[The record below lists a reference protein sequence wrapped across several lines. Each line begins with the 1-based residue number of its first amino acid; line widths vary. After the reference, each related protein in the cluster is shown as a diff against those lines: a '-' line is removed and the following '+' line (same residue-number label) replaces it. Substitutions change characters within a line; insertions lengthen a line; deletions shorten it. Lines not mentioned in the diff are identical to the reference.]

1 MFLSKPCN
9 VSDYGMIYAGVQKN
23 VGPAGMVIAIIRE
36 DLIREDLDPK
46 TPIYMMYK
54 THADA
59 KSLYNTPPAYGIY
72 ICGKVFKWLKAR
84 GGLEAMKEYNEK
96 KAEILYNFL
105 DESQLFKGTVV
116 KKTAH

>member
-46 TPIYMMYK
+46 TPIYMTVSYTHLDVYK
-54 THADA
+54 RQAIRA
-59 KSLYNTPPAYGIY
+59 LQSA
-72 ICGKVFKWLKAR
+72 
-84 GGLEAMKEYNEK
+84 GLE
-96 KAEILYNFL
+96 
-105 DESQLFKGTVV
+105 VV
-116 KKTAH
+116 MIKDVTPIPHNGCRPPKRRRV

>member
-1 MFLSKPCN
+1 MCCPEHLPC
-9 VSDYGMIYAGVQKN
+9 S
-23 VGPAGMVIAIIRE
+23 VI
-36 DLIREDLDPK
+36 
-46 TPIYMMYK
+46 K

-59 KSLYNTPPAYGIY
+59 ESLYNTPPTYGIY
-72 ICGKVFKWLKAR
+72 MCGKVFKWLKAR

-116 KKTAH
+116 KKGPLTDERAFVTGDEELDALFVKSQRQRALRI